1 MGENMQNPEGP
12 LVQGRRFQTVASVA
26 RLLHISEVTIYRA
39 IHAGEFP
46 AIKVRGRYVIPTSV
60 VDAMETAALK
70 TGAMVD
76 AADWVSTGVRSAAPS
91 GTGASTT
98 GRSRM
103 TTVATSAEVS
113 A

>member
-1 MGENMQNPEGP
+1 MGENMQKPEGP
-12 LVQGRRFQTVASVA
+12 VVQGRRFQTVASVA
-26 RLLHISEVTIYRA
+26 RLLDISEVTIYRA

-70 TGAMVD
+70 TGAVVD
-76 AADWVSTGVRSAAPS
+76 AADWASAGVRPAAYS
-91 GTGASTT
+91 GTGAGTT

-103 TTVATSAEVS
+103 STVTASAE
-113 A
+113 ATA